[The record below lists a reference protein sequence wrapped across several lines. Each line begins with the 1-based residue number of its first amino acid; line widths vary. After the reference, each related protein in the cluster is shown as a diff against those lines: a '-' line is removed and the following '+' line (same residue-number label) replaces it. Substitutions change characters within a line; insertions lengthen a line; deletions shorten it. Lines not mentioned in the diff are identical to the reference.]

1 MASLRE
7 PLPSTW
13 LLRTKVL
20 CSAHREMIWP
30 AHLWMPAGDYHWRP
44 VVLELFCKTTAP
56 FTLLSHCLC
65 LSLSILHFFFFL
77 PYFLTFLYLCSIK
90 QSGIQT
96 PIRWLFWVISL
107 PSFLSTGF
115 PKEVS
120 FLPQHLVSDLFAFR
134 SLEQSELGVC
144 NKSNTFRAA
153 KLLCHYRSLNTVSED
168 TT

>member
-1 MASLRE
+1 MFGSQGDDLTSPPVNACRRL
-7 PLPSTW
+7 PLKARCPGA
-13 LLRTKVL
+13 VL
-20 CSAHREMIWP
+20 Q
-30 AHLWMPAGDYHWRP
+30 DYS
-44 VVLELFCKTTAP
+44 P
-56 FTLLSHCLC
+56 FYFTFS
-65 LSLSILHFFFFL
+65 LSLSLPLHSPFFFFFL

-90 QSGIQT
+90 ESGIQT